1 MKKRNIMAVL
11 AILAVLTVY
20 PVAAE
25 NLQKTYTVRD
35 EAYLRVD
42 ALSRRAGVLGP
53 SSFSPMN
60 ARALIIALE
69 RIDVSSLSSKDKKEY
84 EGLMQLLIKGDK
96 IYDSETLDVEMD
108 LDINL
113 QANIADYGQFNYFEE
128 EYKTDRREEIP
139 IPYRYQDPFL
149 RIYPKFFFGNSVFIE
164 GDFTLENNSMRLY
177 ESSLGWLITGV
188 DGKLDI
194 FKENIMQYNPLK
206 AGLSLGNNYISLII
220 GRYPHSIGSGVTGN
234 MIVGDNF
241 TYQEI
246 GALSF
251 LSNHFS
257 YSMSLARFSQQ
268 EYLSG
273 EPVDVKFSRLQFTG
287 MQQVRSVHRMDAT
300 FFDKLRLA
308 LDFGTMYNSTS
319 SFDLRYFIPFM
330 LQHNYY
336 NYTNDVTKVPYD
348 EANNIM
354 GITLEY
360 VPARGLSLMAQFV
373 LDQYQLPTEDPDSVP
388 IAYGVM
394 ANIKHSAL
402 TRNGQINSYIEGV
415 YTNPFIYLNR
425 KENDDGTIDVNLD
438 YFVGYNYNNEYNFS
452 GYAYGPDAIVFSL
465 GSEYADMDRTW
476 NIGGRLLYKIQG
488 DSRIRISSSGIDM
501 SGVIFGH
508 DPSSYMGINTP
519 SSGWD
524 NAEHLIKFTGYGS
537 YNMTRYGL
545 SFYGA
550 AGMNTYFNYDNVK
563 GETKFLPQ
571 ATVGIKWSAL

>member
-1 MKKRNIMAVL
+1 MKKRNAMAML
-11 AILAVLTVY
+11 AILAALIAY
-20 PVAAE
+20 PAAAE

-69 RIDVSSLSSKDKKEY
+69 RIDTSLLSAQDKKEY
-84 EGLMQLLIKGDK
+84 EYLIKLLMEGDK
-96 IYDSETLDVEMD
+96 IYDSDTLDIELD
-108 LDINL
+108 LNINL
-113 QANIADYGQFNYFEE
+113 QANIADYQQFKYFEE

-139 IPYRYQDPFL
+139 LPYRYQDPFL
-149 RIYPKFFFGNSVFIE
+149 SIYPKFFFGDNVFIE
-164 GDFTLENNSMRLY
+164 GDFTLENNSMKLY
-177 ESSLGWLITGV
+177 ESSVGWLITGV
-188 DGKLDI
+188 DGQI
-194 FKENIMQYNPLK
+194 EFFKGNVMQYNPLK
-206 AGLSLGNNYISLII
+206 AGLSIGNDYISLII

-251 LSNHFS
+251 ISNHFS
-257 YSMSLARFSQQ
+257 YNMSLTRFSQQ
-268 EYLSG
+268 EYLAE

-300 FFDKLRLA
+300 LFDKLRLA
-308 LDFGTMYNSTS
+308 IDFGTMYNTSS

-336 NYTNDVTKVPYD
+336 NYTNDVTKVLYD

-360 VPARGLSLMAQFV
+360 VPVKGLSLMAQFV
-373 LDQYQLPTEDPDSVP
+373 LDQYQLPSEDPDSVP
-388 IAYGVM
+388 IAYGAM
-394 ANIKHSAL
+394 ANIRHSAL
-402 TRNGQINSYIEGV
+402 TKNGQINSYIEGV

-425 KENDDGTIDVNLD
+425 KENADATIDVNLD

-465 GSEYADMDRTW
+465 GSEYADMARTW
-476 NIGGRLLYKIQG
+476 SIGGRLLYKIQG
-488 DSRIRISSSGIDM
+488 DNRVKISSSGIDM

-508 DPSSYMGINTP
+508 DPSSYMNVNTP
-519 SSGWD
+519 SSGWE

-537 YNMTRYGL
+537 WNLIKYGL

-550 AGMNTYFNYDNVK
+550 AGINTYFNYDNIQGK
-563 GETKFLPQ
+563 TKVLPQ
-571 ATVGIKWSAL
+571 ATVGMKWSAL